1 MIQHSTE
8 TAQRPALYTVDPDTV
23 TQILDGDEIERIAAI
38 TERTAAQVVRAAVD
52 AIADAVEA
60 ELEER
65 GWEGEVERRTDTGS
79 LRRDTERADEAPEV
93 WEAVLVHQVRDLRR
107 EVAGIEPESVEEWVD
122 SLSEDS
128 DRERGASDYESVREI
143 LIEAIRDALAG
154 SWIEAA
160 GALSR
165 AKIFE
170 AEWGDWP
177 ATRAVSD
184 ALRPYL
190 VAARLA
196 GTERVT
202 VLEHGPRSLLVA
214 VEADAD
220 EDDCLGEAE
229 IHVAEQLASE
239 PDPIDTLRRTL
250 ELVSQEGWE
259 DGEDGPRERVL
270 VRVTLPR

>member
-1 MIQHSTE
+1 MTCGS
-8 TAQRPALYTVDPDTV
+8 APARPAATLY
-23 TQILDGDEIERIAAI
+23 
-38 TERTAAQVVRAAVD
+38 
-52 AIADAVEA
+52 
-60 ELEER
+60 
-65 GWEGEVERRTDTGS
+65 
-79 LRRDTERADEAPEV
+79 
-93 WEAVLVHQVRDLRR
+93 
-107 EVAGIEPESVEEWVD
+107 
-122 SLSEDS
+122 
-128 DRERGASDYESVREI
+128 
-143 LIEAIRDALAG
+143 ALAG
-154 SWIEAA
+154 SPPQERVVDLTEPVRCRVCAGLTARAAPYERWQGANFTDQNKLRWIDGRHVCEACIWA
-160 GALSR
+160 HAWNPPPGAP
-165 AKIFE
+165 A
-170 AEWGDWP
+170 AEPGKKGLNL
-177 ATRAVSD
+177 RLFSHLYD
-184 ALRPYL
+184 ARGY
-190 VAARLA
+190 AARLA